1 MSFYAF
7 SMKPLH
13 PNLTNPSFVTFNSSS
28 PVLSLRGP
36 QDDEPAD
43 PQLLRLDNMLIAEGV
58 AGPEKVSGSLAA
70 SSQALAAGQENA
82 IEHSD
87 YRAKL
92 AQIRQIYHTELEKY
106 EQVRG
111 IVVLAR
117 DFFTFSMFLLIEF
130 KRNLFR

>member
-1 MSFYAF
+1 MFIRMYQCIF
-7 SMKPLH
+7 IEVFP
-13 PNLTNPSFVTFNSSS
+13 PNPSHSFITFNSSS

-106 EQVRG
+106 EQVREG
-111 IVVLAR
+111 GL
-117 DFFTFSMFLLIEF
+117 
-130 KRNLFR
+130 